1 MARRLS
7 SRRIAAFAAVGAALP
22 WCAMAQS
29 QSIDTPAAPPTY
41 RDIWYRQRVEPA
53 LLAKG
58 PESPE
63 HGSVLYEPNAA
74 PLYTPIPERRSWTHR
89 ARIGNAG
96 LAMCTGDLPPTRD
109 QWIDVRDWNDP
120 LGAPEMFR
128 VYFEPAGPASVSAN
142 AR

>member
-1 MARRLS
+1 MVRRPS
-7 SRRIAAFAAVGAALP
+7 SRRIGAFGALALALP

-29 QSIDTPAAPPTY
+29 QSIDTPAPPPKY
-41 RDIWYRQRVEPA
+41 RDTWYQQRVEPA

-58 PESPE
+58 PESPQ
-63 HGSVLYEPNAA
+63 HGPVLYEPNEP
-74 PLYTPIPERRSWTHR
+74 PLYTPIPERRTWTHR
-89 ARIGNAG
+89 ARVGSAS
-96 LAMCTGDLPPTRD
+96 LAMCTGDLQPTRD

-128 VYFEPAGPASVSAN
+128 VYFEPGGPAPVGAN